1 MQPDL
6 PQYENAP
13 TAGYWL
19 GHAVAQGCLTRS
31 LLLNVVRLLAL
42 WWSVPQAVLLVGG
55 RGSLVSF
62 GLGVAVLV
70 LTFAIRPRRTTIA
83 IAPDQW
89 SKEERQLAQAVETAT
104 ATGQPIADAMAAVS
118 DTVPAIDYG
127 TTPNGQPVCVA
138 PTLRHKHQV
147 ITGGSGTGKSKLIAT
162 QAGQDALTS
171 NVVVVDPHEELVQDI
186 LCTAAH
192 VIAERGMV
200 LLWPDGPQ
208 RGVYPWNPLWTGPGR
223 AAWQAADS
231 VVGAV
236 KRVWGLTD
244 KNTYI
249 IDVLKHTLWA
259 LAGAGWTLLEAQRF
273 LTDTHFRA
281 YVTEQANLP
290 EVSMWVANFDALPKR
305 DQVNLTQTTLVRVAR
320 LSGNPYIKQLVGSSV
335 SDARYRTAY
344 GAAHGKPPVVGQEL
358 GAAINA
364 GQHVFA
370 VVPKRVLG
378 EDQYLVAGLVQSAM
392 LDATFRRRPNDPAA
406 PELAAYLD
414 EAGAYATNDG
424 LGKLLA
430 QARKYKFSATVS
442 LQGLHQV
449 EDELQDELKTNT
461 AIKIALG
468 TDHPD
473 EALDRA
479 TSLFA
484 FNPAAIKI
492 DTRTRIG
499 TGRNRHDSGQFHTY
513 SPTEQ
518 REFHAGRILQ
528 LSTRHYLLKV
538 RGEGDPIEVVTPTYH
553 ARYELG
559 EAVRLAGRRRVVRL
573 AHPDDLTAELR
584 WRWQWLDARGYQPT
598 VHEAAVPTL
607 GGDDQT
613 HNAGEIVAPSFGA
626 PAHAIEEQTVNEGQ
640 CPTEPARVPVRAQ
653 TIAAAH
659 DDRQEATEG
668 AAPRLLSLDDEQPV
682 TFGAANGN

>member
-6 PQYENAP
+6 PRYEKAP

-19 GHAVAQGCLTRS
+19 GHAIAQGCLTRS
-31 LLLNVVRLLAL
+31 LLLNVVRLAAL
-42 WWSVPQAVLLVGG
+42 WWSVPQAVLLLGG
-55 RGSLVSF
+55 RGSFVSF

-70 LTFAIRPRRTTIA
+70 GTFALRPRHA
-83 IAPDQW
+83 VVSSIAPEQW
-89 SKEERQLAQAVETAT
+89 SKEERKLAHAVETAV
-104 ATGQPIADAMAAVS
+104 ATGQPIADALAAVS
-118 DTVPAIDYG
+118 DTAPAIDYG
-127 TTPNGQPVCVA
+127 TTPDGRPVCVA
-138 PTLRHKHQV
+138 PALRHKHQL

-162 QAGQDALTS
+162 QAAQDALMS
-171 NVVVVDPHEELVQDI
+171 GVLVVDPHEELVQDI

-208 RGVYPWNPLWTGPGR
+208 RGIYPWNPLWTGPGR

-273 LTDTHFRA
+273 LTDKDFRA

-290 EVSMWVANFDALPKR
+290 EVTMWVANFDALPKR

-320 LSGNPYIKQLVGSSV
+320 LSGNPYIKQLVGSGV

-344 GAAHGKPPVVGQEL
+344 SAVHGKPPVAGQEL

-392 LDATFRRRPNDPAA
+392 LDATFRRRPNDPTA

-430 QARKYKFSATVS
+430 QARKYKFSGTVS

-484 FNPAAIKI
+484 FDPTAIKI
-492 DTRTRIG
+492 DARTRTG
-499 TGRNRHDSGQFHTY
+499 EGRNRHDSGQFQTY
-513 SPTEQ
+513 SPHEQ
-518 REFHAGRILQ
+518 REFHAGRIVQ
-528 LSTRHYLLKV
+528 LPMRHYLLKV
-538 RGEGDPIEVVTPTYH
+538 RGEGDPIEVITPTYH
-553 ARYELG
+553 ARYELA

-573 AHPDDLTAELR
+573 AHPDDLAAELR
-584 WRWQWLDARGYQPT
+584 WRWQWLDAQGYQAIP
-598 VHEAAVPTL
+598 HPSAVPTS
-607 GGDDQT
+607 
-613 HNAGEIVAPSFGA
+613 V
-626 PAHAIEEQTVNEGQ
+626 PAWGNV
-640 CPTEPARVPVRAQ
+640 EPAAADVPP
-653 TIAAAH
+653 AAACVAVPDEGHHATIHADDHTARPPH
-659 DDRQEATEG
+659 DAGATYHADEDWTQPAQEAT
-668 AAPRLLSLDDEQPV
+668 
-682 TFGAANGN
+682 TFGAADDH